1 MEKSDML
8 YMLINRFTDGNKA
21 KFAALL
27 CIKPQTLSAWIKRNT
42 FDPELIHKMLPNV
55 STDWLLSSGNGDMLI
70 DDHAPAVTHGDH
82 SPAVTGSGNVVT
94 TGGGDSATEAALRE
108 RVRLLEELVAEK
120 ERTIGLLMRGGK

>member
-1 MEKSDML
+1 MTINDRVEII
-8 YMLINRFTDGNKA
+8 INRDYGGNKA
-21 KFAALL
+21 AFANVIGVHPAILSNYIGKQRRSKVSVEMVVKI
-27 CIKPQTLSAWIKRNT
+27 IKATGC
-42 FDPELIHKMLPNV
+42 DPM
-55 STDWLLSSGNGDMLI
+55 WLMTGQET
-70 DDHAPAVTHGDH
+70 APAVTHGDH